1 MTADD
6 PSLTLLRSK
15 VRDVPDF
22 PTPGIL
28 FRDITPLLSD
38 HHAMDA
44 ALSLLAQAI
53 EDLMFDVIAAPEA
66 RGFILAAPL
75 ARHFG
80 VGLALI
86 RKPGKLPA
94 ATLSHTYSL
103 EYGNDTLEMHA
114 DSFEG
119 MDSPRVLIVDDVLAT
134 GGTATASAELIT
146 SAGGVPV
153 GLAVLIELAALN
165 GRKTLSDMTVKSV
178 LSY

>member
-134 GGTATASAELIT
+134 GGTAAASAELIT

-153 GLAVLIELAALN
+153 SLAVLIELAALN
-165 GRKTLSDMTVKSV
+165 GRKTLSDMTVRSL

>member
-1 MTADD
+1 MTADE

-28 FRDITPLLSD
+28 FKDITPLLSD
-38 HHAMDA
+38 HHAMDT
-44 ALSLLAQAI
+44 ALSLLAQGV
-53 EDLMFDVIAAPEA
+53 EGLMFDVIAAPEA
-66 RGFILAAPL
+66 RGFILATPL
-75 ARHFG
+75 AMHFG

-94 ATLSHTYSL
+94 ATLGHTYSL

-119 MDSPRVLIVDDVLAT
+119 MDSPMVLIVDDVLAT
-134 GGTATASAELIT
+134 GGTAAASAELIKR
-146 SAGGVPV
+146 AGGIPV

-165 GRKTLSDMTVKSV
+165 GRETVSDVVVRSV
-178 LSY
+178 LNY

>member
-1 MTADD
+1 MTADE
-6 PSLTLLRSK
+6 PSLTLLESK

-28 FRDITPLLSD
+28 FKDITPLLAD
-38 HHAMDA
+38 HLAMDA
-44 ALSLLAQAI
+44 AISLLAQAV
-53 EDLMFDVIAAPEA
+53 EDLTFDVIAAPEA
-66 RGFILAAPL
+66 RGFIFAAPL
-75 ARHFG
+75 ARHCR

-134 GGTATASAELIT
+134 GGTAAAAAELIK

-153 GLAVLIELAALN
+153 GLAVLIELTELN
-165 GRKTLSDMTVKSV
+165 GRKTLSDVSVRSV

>member
-134 GGTATASAELIT
+134 GGTAAASAELIT

-165 GRKTLSDMTVKSV
+165 GRKTLSDMTVRSL

>member
-134 GGTATASAELIT
+134 GGTAAASAELIK

-153 GLAVLIELAALN
+153 GLTVLIELAALN
-165 GRKTLSDMTVKSV
+165 GRKNLSDMTVRSV

>member
-28 FRDITPLLSD
+28 FKDITPLLSD

-44 ALSLLAQAI
+44 ALSLLAPAI

-66 RGFILAAPL
+66 RGFIYVAPL

-103 EYGNDTLEMHA
+103 E
-114 DSFEG
+114 
-119 MDSPRVLIVDDVLAT
+119 
-134 GGTATASAELIT
+134 
-146 SAGGVPV
+146 
-153 GLAVLIELAALN
+153 
-165 GRKTLSDMTVKSV
+165 
-178 LSY
+178 

>member
-134 GGTATASAELIT
+134 GGTAAASAELIKT
-146 SAGGVPV
+146 AGGVPV
-153 GLAVLIELAALN
+153 SLAVLIELAALN
-165 GRKTLSDMTVKSV
+165 GRKTLSDMTVRSL

>member
-1 MTADD
+1 MTTDD
-6 PSLTLLRSK
+6 PSLTLLKSK
-15 VRDVPDF
+15 VRDVPNF

-38 HHAMDA
+38 HLALDA
-44 ALSLLAQAI
+44 ALSLLAEAV
-53 EDLMFDVIAAPEA
+53 EDLTFDVIAAPEA

-75 ARHFG
+75 ARHCR
-80 VGLALI
+80 VGIALI

-94 ATLSHTYSL
+94 ATLSHTYAL

-134 GGTATASAELIT
+134 GGTAAAAAELIK

-153 GLAVLIELAALN
+153 GLAVLIELTALN
-165 GRKTLSDMTVKSV
+165 GRKTLSDVAVRSV

>member
-1 MTADD
+1 MTADEQ
-6 PSLTLLRSK
+6 SLTLLRSK

-28 FRDITPLLSD
+28 FKDITPLLSD
-38 HHAMDA
+38 HRAMDT
-44 ALSLLAQAI
+44 ALSLLAQAV
-53 EDLMFDVIAAPEA
+53 EDLTFDVIAAPEA

-75 ARHFG
+75 ARYFG
-80 VGLALI
+80 VGLTLI
-86 RKPGKLPA
+86 RKQGKLPS

-119 MDSPRVLIVDDVLAT
+119 MDSPKVLIVDDVLAT
-134 GGTATASAELIT
+134 GGTAAASAELIK

-153 GLAVLIELAALN
+153 GLTVLIELTALN
-165 GRKTLSDMTVKSV
+165 GRKTLSDETVRSV
-178 LSY
+178 LRY

>member
-38 HHAMDA
+38 HHALDA
-44 ALSLLAQAI
+44 ALTLLAEAVEGI
-53 EDLMFDVIAAPEA
+53 DFDVIAAPEA

-75 ARHFG
+75 ARQCG

-94 ATLSHTYSL
+94 ATISHTYSL
-103 EYGNDTLEMHA
+103 EYGNDTLEMHT
-114 DSFEG
+114 DSFER
-119 MDSPRVLIVDDVLAT
+119 MHSPKVLIVDDVLAT
-134 GGTATASAELIT
+134 GGTAAASAELVID
-146 SAGGVPV
+146 AGGIPF

-165 GRKTLSDMTVKSV
+165 GRDALSDLAIRSV
-178 LSY
+178 LAY

>member
-1 MTADD
+1 MMADE

-22 PTPGIL
+22 PTLGIL
-28 FRDITPLLSD
+28 FKDITLILSD
-38 HHAMDA
+38 HLAMDA
-44 ALSLLAQAI
+44 ALSLIAQAV
-53 EDLMFDVIAAPEA
+53 EGLTFDVIAAPEA

-75 ARHFG
+75 ARHCR

-103 EYGNDTLEMHA
+103 EYGNATLEMHA

-119 MDSPRVLIVDDVLAT
+119 MDLPRVLIVDDVLAT
-134 GGTATASAELIT
+134 GGTAAASDELIKC
-146 SAGGVPV
+146 AGGITV
-153 GLAVLIELAALN
+153 GLAVLIELSALE
-165 GRKTLSDMTVKSV
+165 GREALYDLAIRSV
-178 LSY
+178 LKY

>member
-1 MTADD
+1 MTKDE

-15 VRDVPDF
+15 VRDIPDF
-22 PTPGIL
+22 PTPGVL
-28 FRDITPLLSD
+28 FKDITPLLSD
-38 HHAMDA
+38 HHAFDV
-44 ALSLLAQAI
+44 ALGLLAQAV
-53 EDLMFDVIAAPEA
+53 EDLAFDVIAAPEA

-80 VGLALI
+80 VDLALI

-103 EYGNDTLEMHA
+103 EYGNDTLEMHG

-119 MDSPRVLIVDDVLAT
+119 MDSPKVLVVDDVLAT
-134 GGTATASAELIT
+134 GGTAAASAELIK

-153 GLAVLIELAALN
+153 GLAVLIELAAFN
-165 GRKTLSDMTVKSV
+165 GQKALSDMTVRSV
-178 LSY
+178 LNY

>member
-1 MTADD
+1 MTADE
-6 PSLTLLRSK
+6 PSLTLLESK

-28 FRDITPLLSD
+28 FKDITPLLAD
-38 HHAMDA
+38 HLAMDA
-44 ALSLLAQAI
+44 AISLLAQAV
-53 EDLMFDVIAAPEA
+53 ENLTFDVIAAPEA
-66 RGFILAAPL
+66 RGFIFAAPL
-75 ARHFG
+75 ARHCR

-86 RKPGKLPA
+86 RKPGKLPT

-134 GGTATASAELIT
+134 GGTAAAAAELIK

-153 GLAVLIELAALN
+153 GLAVLIELTELN
-165 GRKTLSDMTVKSV
+165 GRKTLSDVAVRSV

>member
-1 MTADD
+1 MTVDE

-22 PTPGIL
+22 PMPGIL
-28 FRDITPLLSD
+28 FKDITPLLSD
-38 HHAMDA
+38 NLAMDA
-44 ALSLLAQAI
+44 AIRLLAVVV
-53 EDLMFDVIAAPEA
+53 EDLTFDVIAAPEA

-75 ARHFG
+75 ARHCG
-80 VGLALI
+80 VGLTLI

-119 MDSPRVLIVDDVLAT
+119 MDSPRVLIVDDVLAM
-134 GGTATASAELIT
+134 GGTTAASAQLIKR
-146 SAGGVPV
+146 AGGVPV
-153 GLAVLIELAALN
+153 GLAVLIELATLN
-165 GRKTLSDMTVKSV
+165 GRKILSDVTVRSV

>member
-119 MDSPRVLIVDDVLAT
+119 MGSPRVLIVDDVLAT
-134 GGTATASAELIT
+134 GGTAAASAELIK

-153 GLAVLIELAALN
+153 SLAVLIELAALN
-165 GRKTLSDMTVKSV
+165 GRKTLSDMTVRSL

>member
-1 MTADD
+1 MTADE

-15 VRDVPDF
+15 VRDISDF

-28 FRDITPLLSD
+28 FKDITPLLSD
-38 HHAMDA
+38 YHAMDT
-44 ALSLLAQAI
+44 ALSLLAQAV
-53 EDLMFDVIAAPEA
+53 EDLMFDIIAAPEA
-66 RGFILAAPL
+66 RGFVLAAPL

-94 ATLSHTYSL
+94 ATLSHSYSL

-119 MDSPRVLIVDDVLAT
+119 MDSHTVLIVDDVLAT

-165 GRKTLSDMTVKSV
+165 GRKTLSDMTVRSV

>member
-53 EDLMFDVIAAPEA
+53 EDLMFDVIAAPE
-66 RGFILAAPL
+66 
-75 ARHFG
+75 
-80 VGLALI
+80 
-86 RKPGKLPA
+86 
-94 ATLSHTYSL
+94 
-103 EYGNDTLEMHA
+103 HA
-114 DSFEG
+114 DSSLQRPSQGTSGSASHLFASRVS
-119 MDSPRVLIVDDVLAT
+119 SPQQL
-134 GGTATASAELIT
+134 
-146 SAGGVPV
+146 
-153 GLAVLIELAALN
+153 
-165 GRKTLSDMTVKSV
+165 
-178 LSY
+178 

>member
-1 MTADD
+1 MTPDD

-28 FRDITPLLSD
+28 FKDITPLLSD
-38 HHAMDA
+38 RHAMDA

-66 RGFILAAPL
+66 RGFIFAAPL

-94 ATLSHTYSL
+94 ATLSHSYSL
-103 EYGNDTLEMHA
+103 EYGDETLEMQA

-119 MDSPRVLIVDDVLAT
+119 MDSSLSLIH
-134 GGTATASAELIT
+134 I
-146 SAGGVPV
+146 
-153 GLAVLIELAALN
+153 
-165 GRKTLSDMTVKSV
+165 
-178 LSY
+178 

>member
-6 PSLTLLRSK
+6 PSLTLLSSK

-28 FRDITPLLSD
+28 FKDITPLLSD

-119 MDSPRVLIVDDVLAT
+119 MDSPRILIVDDVLAT
-134 GGTATASAELIT
+134 GGTAAASAELIT

-153 GLAVLIELAALN
+153 GLAVLIEIAALN
-165 GRKTLSDMTVKSV
+165 GQKTLSDMTVRSV

>member
-1 MTADD
+1 MTMDE
-6 PSLTLLRSK
+6 PPLTLLKSK
-15 VRDVPDF
+15 VREIADF

-28 FRDITPLLSD
+28 FKDITPLLSD
-38 HHAMDA
+38 HRAFNA
-44 ALSLLAQAI
+44 ALSLLAEAV
-53 EDLMFDVIAAPEA
+53 EDIAFDVIAAPEA

-75 ARHFG
+75 AKHCG
-80 VGLALI
+80 VGIVLI

-94 ATLSHTYSL
+94 ATIRHTYSL
-103 EYGNDTLEMHA
+103 EYGNDTLEMHT

-134 GGTATASAELIT
+134 GGTATASAELIK

-165 GRKTLSDMTVKSV
+165 GREALSGVTVRSV
-178 LSY
+178 LNY

>member
-6 PSLTLLRSK
+6 PSLTLLKSK
-15 VRDVPDF
+15 VRDVPNF

-38 HHAMDA
+38 HLALDA
-44 ALSLLAQAI
+44 ALSLLAEAV
-53 EDLMFDVIAAPEA
+53 EGLTFDVIAAPEA

-75 ARHFG
+75 ARHCG
-80 VGLALI
+80 VGIALI

-134 GGTATASAELIT
+134 GGTAAAAAELIK

-153 GLAVLIELAALN
+153 GLAVLIELTALN
-165 GRKTLSDMTVKSV
+165 GRKTLSDVAVRSV

>member
-1 MTADD
+1 MTPDE

-15 VRDVPDF
+15 LRDVPDF

-28 FRDITPLLSD
+28 FKDITPLLSD

-44 ALSLLAQAI
+44 ALSRLAQAV
-53 EDLMFDVIAAPEA
+53 ENLMFDVIAAPEA
-66 RGFILAAPL
+66 RGFIFAAPL
-75 ARHFG
+75 ARHFS

-134 GGTATASAELIT
+134 GGTAAASAELIR

-165 GRKTLSDMTVKSV
+165 GRKTLSDMTVRSV

>member
-6 PSLTLLRSK
+6 PSLTLLKSK

-28 FRDITPLLSD
+28 FKDISPLLSD

-44 ALSLLAQAI
+44 ALSLLAEAV
-53 EDLMFDVIAAPEA
+53 EDLVFNVIAAPEA

-80 VGLALI
+80 VGIVLI
-86 RKPGKLPA
+86 RKSGKLPA

-119 MDSPRVLIVDDVLAT
+119 MGSPRVLIVDDVLAT
-134 GGTATASAELIT
+134 GGTAAASAELIK

-153 GLAVLIELAALN
+153 SLAVLIELAALS
-165 GRKTLSDMTVKSV
+165 GRKTLSDMTVRSV

>member
-1 MTADD
+1 MTADE
-6 PSLTLLRSK
+6 PSLTLLESK

-28 FRDITPLLSD
+28 FKDITPLLAD
-38 HHAMDA
+38 HLAMDA
-44 ALSLLAQAI
+44 AISLLAQAV
-53 EDLMFDVIAAPEA
+53 ENLTFDVIAAPEA
-66 RGFILAAPL
+66 RGFIFAAPL
-75 ARHFG
+75 ARHCR

-86 RKPGKLPA
+86 RKPGKLPT

-134 GGTATASAELIT
+134 GGTAAAAAELIK

-153 GLAVLIELAALN
+153 GLAVLIELIELN
-165 GRKTLSDMTVKSV
+165 GRKTLSDVAIRSV
-178 LSY
+178 LNY

>member
-1 MTADD
+1 MTADE

-15 VRDVPDF
+15 VRDISDF

-28 FRDITPLLSD
+28 FKDITPLLSD
-38 HHAMDA
+38 YHAMDT
-44 ALSLLAQAI
+44 ALSLLAQAV
-53 EDLMFDVIAAPEA
+53 EDLMFDIIAAPEA
-66 RGFILAAPL
+66 RGFVLAAPL

-94 ATLSHTYSL
+94 ATLKHTYSL
-103 EYGNDTLEMHA
+103 EYGNDTLKMRA

-119 MDSPRVLIVDDVLAT
+119 VDSPRVLIVDDVLAT

-165 GRKTLSDMTVKSV
+165 GRKTLSDMTVRSV

>member
-134 GGTATASAELIT
+134 GGTAAASAELIK

-165 GRKTLSDMTVKSV
+165 GRKTLSDMTVRSL

>member
-6 PSLTLLRSK
+6 PSLTLLKSK
-15 VRDVPDF
+15 VRDVPNF

-28 FRDITPLLSD
+28 FKDITPLLSD
-38 HHAMDA
+38 HLALDA
-44 ALSLLAQAI
+44 ALSLLAEAV
-53 EDLMFDVIAAPEA
+53 EGLTFDVIAAPEA

-75 ARHFG
+75 ARHCG
-80 VGLALI
+80 VGIALI

-134 GGTATASAELIT
+134 GGTAAAAAELIK

-153 GLAVLIELAALN
+153 GLAVLIELTALN
-165 GRKTLSDMTVKSV
+165 GRKTLSDVAVRSV

>member
-28 FRDITPLLSD
+28 FKDITPLLSD

-44 ALSLLAQAI
+44 ALSLLAQAV
-53 EDLMFDVIAAPEA
+53 ENLMFDVIAAPEA
-66 RGFILAAPL
+66 RGFIYAAPL

-80 VGLALI
+80 VGLALT

-103 EYGNDTLEMHA
+103 EYGNDTLEIHA
-114 DSFEG
+114 DNFEG
-119 MDSPRVLIVDDVLAT
+119 MVSPRVLIVDDVLAT
-134 GGTATASAELIT
+134 GETAAASAELIK
-146 SAGGVPV
+146 SAGGVPI
-153 GLAVLIELAALN
+153 GLAVLIELVALN
-165 GRKTLSDMTVKSV
+165 SRKTLSDMTARSV

>member
-1 MTADD
+1 MTADE

-22 PTPGIL
+22 PMPGIL

-38 HHAMDA
+38 HNAMDA

-66 RGFILAAPL
+66 RGFILAAPSRGTSGS
-75 ARHFG
+75 ASHF
-80 VGLALI
+80 A

-165 GRKTLSDMTVKSV
+165 GRKTLSDMTVRSV

>member
-1 MTADD
+1 MTADE
-6 PSLTLLRSK
+6 PTLTLLRSK
-15 VRDVPDF
+15 VREVPDF
-22 PTPGIL
+22 PSPGIL
-28 FRDITPLLSD
+28 FKDITRLLSD

-44 ALSLLAQAI
+44 ALSRLAQAV
-53 EDLMFDVIAAPEA
+53 DNLMFDVIAAPEA

-86 RKPGKLPA
+86 RKPGKLPST
-94 ATLSHTYSL
+94 TLSHTYSL

-134 GGTATASAELIT
+134 GGTAAASAQLIK
-146 SAGGVPV
+146 SAGGVAV
-153 GLAVLIELAALN
+153 SLAVLIELTALN
-165 GRKTLSDMTVKSV
+165 GRKSLSDMTVRSV